1 MRYSRNL
8 DKGNYKKNKYDYLR
22 DNFSRTACALITAY
36 ICNANSEILGAKIDG
51 NRIKIE
57 TDTAETAISVNT
69 RGTIIG
75 YKVNCSKTKLVAWG
89 VPDELNFNAPQIG
102 FVTIVDSKNPL
113 GAKRKILAQ
122 GAMDIE
128 FLKNKKYALIVSNSG
143 EVINLEN
150 GKLEYVQK
158 DRNLERFPREEC
170 RKARWQTF
178 EKY

>member
-1 MRYSRNL
+1 MNYAQSL
-8 DKGNYKKNKYDYLR
+8 EGNRKKSKYKYLR
-22 DNFSRTACALITAY
+22 ENFSRIACALVTVY
-36 ICNANSEILGAKIDG
+36 ICTAKAEILGATIDG
-51 NRIKIE
+51 KRLKIQ

-122 GAMDIE
+122 GVMDIE
-128 FLKNKKYALIVSNSG
+128 FLKNKKYAFIASNSG

-150 GKLEYVQK
+150 GKLEYVPE